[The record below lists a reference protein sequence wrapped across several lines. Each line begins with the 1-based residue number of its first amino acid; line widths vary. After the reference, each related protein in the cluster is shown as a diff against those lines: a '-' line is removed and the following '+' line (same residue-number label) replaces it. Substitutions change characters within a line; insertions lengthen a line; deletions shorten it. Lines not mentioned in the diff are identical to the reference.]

1 VKQSK
6 TTRKTSNGQYKYRA
20 DNWKKKAILRRE
32 ENEKLKRRI
41 KELLHSRDSWKKKY
55 KLEKNTTQSFSVFEG
70 KKAERHH
77 YSVALTSL
85 VIELYK
91 YGGMSLRS
99 CRHCLSCMF
108 ICLGLHS
115 QIPSH
120 SSIRNWICKCG
131 IYRVKM
137 RPASSEGLVI
147 FVDESITFGSEKI
160 LLILGICKSKIKENK
175 SLTHEDMS
183 VLYVSAG
190 KEWKGERIKEEIGKI
205 AQGEKIKYVVSDQ
218 GTNLRKAY
226 KLLNYSHI
234 EDCTHVL
241 ANYLKAIYGKD
252 EDFETFRKLIG
263 KLRQSWNLS
272 KEKSQYMPPT
282 MRGKMRFANIFPCV
296 SWAKKMLRDWDT
308 LSEEVKVKLKLSFIK
323 ENSDFITSLFEVEEI
338 FKFVCAKLKN
348 EGFGSSQ
355 KQEILDMFSEGI
367 WGERSSIFVENCRD
381 YLTNLKQKSELLD
394 EEHLLCSSDIIE
406 SYFGKFKAKVN
417 PNNRS
422 GLTEFIFTIAT
433 FGQAF
438 SQEEVKNAMQNIKIK
453 DFKLHSKKAKVA

>member
-1 VKQSK
+1 MKQSK

-20 DNWKKKAILRRE
+20 NNWKKKAIFRRE
-32 ENEKLKRRI
+32 ENEKLKKRI
-41 KELLHSRDSWKKKY
+41 KELTYSRDSWKEKH
-55 KLEKNTTQSFSVFEG
+55 KLEKNRTQSCSILEG
-70 KKAERHH
+70 EKAERHH
-77 YSVALTSL
+77 YSIALTSL

-108 ICLGLHS
+108 ICLGMHG

-131 IYRVKM
+131 IYRVRM
-137 RPASSEGLVI
+137 RPASSEGQVI

-160 LLILGICKSKIKENK
+160 LLILGVCESKIKTK
-175 SLTHEDMS
+175 KALTHEDMC
-183 VLYVSAG
+183 VLYVCAG
-190 KEWKGERIKEEIGKI
+190 KEWKGERIKEEIEKI
-205 AQGEKIKYVVSDQ
+205 AQREKIKYVVSDQ

-226 KLLNYSHI
+226 KLLNYNHI

-241 ANYLKAIYGKD
+241 ANCLKSIYEKD

-272 KEKSQYMPPT
+272 KQKSQYMPPT

-296 SWAKKMLRDWDT
+296 SWARRMLRDWAT
-308 LSEEVKVKLKLSFIK
+308 LSEEVQLKLSFIK
-323 ENSDFITSLFEVEEI
+323 ENPEFISSLFEVEEI

-348 EGFGSSQ
+348 EGFGLSQ
-355 KQEILDMFSEGI
+355 KQEILDMFSNGT
-367 WGERSSIFVENCRD
+367 WGEKSSVFVENCKD
-381 YLTNLKQKSELLD
+381 YLTNLTQKKELLG

-453 DFKLHSKKAKVA
+453 DFKLYNKKAEAT